1 MNIEVSDITGFIKV
15 TADEDKVLTFY
26 KDGDPIEDYTG
37 FKIVHTNKQETIT
50 ELREITVEQ
59 HRAYEEEKEHALH
72 PDDETESENPEE
84 ETE

>member
-26 KDGDPIEDYTG
+26 KDGDPIEEYNG

-50 ELREITVEQ
+50 QLREITFEQ
-59 HRAYEEEKEHALH
+59 HQAYEDAKEHALH
-72 PDDETESENPEE
+72 PDDTTENPVE